1 MMQTRTFPQ
10 YSAAE
15 SLEQRLGDPFAPDNV
30 FSFGNAVALDER
42 EEYPEEACEI
52 LDALKVSDYYV
63 PSQLG
68 GELKSYEEFIAVL
81 RPTPHSARRDVLHVD

>member
-1 MMQTRTFPQ
+1 MKTQTFTQ

-15 SLEQRLGDPFAPDNV
+15 SLEQRLGDPFAPGNV
-30 FSFGNAVALDER
+30 FSFGKAVALDER

-68 GELKSYEEFIAVL
+68 G
-81 RPTPHSARRDVLHVD
+81 